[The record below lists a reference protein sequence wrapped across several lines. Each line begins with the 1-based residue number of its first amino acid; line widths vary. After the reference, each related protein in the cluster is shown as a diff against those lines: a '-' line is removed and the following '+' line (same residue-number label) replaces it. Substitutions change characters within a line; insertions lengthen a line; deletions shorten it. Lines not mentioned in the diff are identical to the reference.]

1 MRCPFCTYHDTKV
14 IDSRTRDG
22 GRSIRRRREC
32 LKCRRRFTTREQVDE
47 IPLWVI
53 KHDGRREEF
62 DRQKL
67 FNGIQVA
74 CIKRPVS
81 LATIEQIVSKIEYD
95 VRDRGVEEIDSTE
108 IGEMVMVELKEL
120 DEVAYVRFASV
131 YRNFQQSEEFLSELN
146 QLKNKN

>member
-1 MRCPFCTYHDTKV
+1 MRCPFCSYHDSKV

-32 LKCRRRFTTREQVDE
+32 LKCRRRFTTREQVDD

-53 KHDGRREEF
+53 KQDNRREEF

-67 FNGIQVA
+67 VRSIQIA
-74 CIKRPVS
+74 CIKRPIS
-81 LATIEQIVSKIEYD
+81 MGAIEQMAAKIENGL
-95 VRDRGVEEIDSTE
+95 RDDGIDEIESSV
-108 IGEMVMVELKEL
+108 IGEAVLAELRSL

-131 YRNFQQSEEFLSELN
+131 YRNFQAKAEFLTELK
-146 QLKNKN
+146 QLK

>member
-1 MRCPFCTYHDTKV
+1 MRCPFCSYHDSKV

-32 LKCRRRFTTREQVDE
+32 LKCQRRFTTREEVDE

-53 KHDGRREEF
+53 KQDGRREEF

-67 FNGIQVA
+67 IKGMQFA
-74 CIKRPVS
+74 CIKRPIS
-81 LATIEQIVSKIEYD
+81 MADIETIASKVEFD
-95 VRDRGVEEIDSTE
+95 LRDQAIEEIESNK
-108 IGEMVMVELKEL
+108 IGETVMKELKEL

-131 YRNFQQSEEFLSELN
+131 YRNFKDKEEFLSEVK
-146 QLKNKN
+146 QLK